1 MLLLLLLVL
10 IYRLPLDLEGVEVVL
25 RLVGPVKAER
35 REATWNLPP
44 LMPTEAAQHT
54 FTITPTG

>member
-1 MLLLLLLVL
+1 V
-10 IYRLPLDLEGVEVVL
+10 DLEGVEVVL

-54 FTITPTG
+54 FTLTPIG